1 LLVWFDILL
10 LFLCEVF
17 MSKITSR
24 HVQVYEMMKSGKSVS
39 FDSLVTNLGCKPS
52 TVMALIF
59 GLRRH
64 AGGEIDTERNGRKVE
79 SYKLT
84 NAADIAT
91 KMVTAQGSPKT
102 KTPKVKSTKTKT
114 VVSRK
119 AAKDDEFDV
128 PTLDADL
135 DITEVS
141 DAELADLRNQLGLA

>member
-1 LLVWFDILL
+1 
-10 LFLCEVF
+10 

-84 NAADIAT
+84 NAADIAA
-91 KMVTAQGSPKT
+91 KMITTQGSSKT
-102 KTPKVKSTKTKT
+102 KTPKTPKVAKTPKVKATKTKT

>member
-1 LLVWFDILL
+1 MI
-10 LFLCEVF
+10 E
-17 MSKITSR
+17 
-24 HVQVYEMMKSGKSVS
+24 VYEMMKDGKPMN
-39 FDSLVTNLGCKPS
+39 FDTLVKRLGCKPV
-52 TVMALIF
+52 TAMVLVCA
-59 GLRRH
+59 LRRDCN
-64 AGGEIDTERNGRKVE
+64 AEIETIRDGRKVE
-79 SYKLT
+79 SYQLT

-91 KMVTAQGSPKT
+91 KMVSTKVTKT
-102 KTPKVKSTKTKT
+102 KAVKTPKVKATKTKT